1 MIKNIFFLKNLKNFD
16 FSINQLILII
26 FFIQIFLFFFIYFPT
41 ENFRPLSINYDFNSV
56 NITSNDGPSYLNF
69 DFSNI
74 EIILSQ
80 HRTFGMPLILKF
92 YQFFDNDF
100 IYWSKFNFLLF
111 CLSNMFFFYALVKFD
126 FSKIFSFF
134 LVIGVLITRNIY
146 VYFSWWTE
154 IYSIFFVLCFLS
166 FMFFAIKKNNL
177 IFYLSFSFFFFF
189 TYQIRPGHIF
199 YVFVPIFFVL
209 LFNLLNNNKLP
220 LAKIS
225 FFSISPLVVF
235 LIIRL
240 FFTGSFGLAPMT
252 GFGTSG
258 NSLFYLTNKQ
268 IPLLNQENQ
277 FIAKK
282 LLLRKKTLSYPCNL
296 NYEDLKKVK
305 AFKKKKKKG
314 FKLCWN
320 EYGLISWLE
329 VIKIN
334 KNMEPFNL
342 NDPRNIEPWKYKD
355 DFTSGWWGTVG
366 NFNDIDK
373 ILIDYSIDVYKLNSK
388 KIFIELIK
396 SPIYFFNNAFF
407 SNKSTILFYLLVIIF
422 YLSFF
427 IKDSK
432 NNLKKFKSSE
442 FVFMITIFLLLFAC
456 LPIFYILSGG
466 EIRNI
471 LFTTFLVIPTVFSYL
486 IYLVS
491 YNVTQNLNN

>member
-1 MIKNIFFLKNLKNFD
+1 
-16 FSINQLILII
+16 
-26 FFIQIFLFFFIYFPT
+26 
-41 ENFRPLSINYDFNSV
+41 
-56 NITSNDGPSYLNF
+56 
-69 DFSNI
+69 
-74 EIILSQ
+74 
-80 HRTFGMPLILKF
+80 
-92 YQFFDNDF
+92 
-100 IYWSKFNFLLF
+100 
-111 CLSNMFFFYALVKFD
+111 
-126 FSKIFSFF
+126 
-134 LVIGVLITRNIY
+134 
-146 VYFSWWTE
+146 
-154 IYSIFFVLCFLS
+154 
-166 FMFFAIKKNNL
+166 
-177 IFYLSFSFFFFF
+177 
-189 TYQIRPGHIF
+189 
-199 YVFVPIFFVL
+199 
-209 LFNLLNNNKLP
+209 
-220 LAKIS
+220 
-225 FFSISPLVVF
+225 
-235 LIIRL
+235 
-240 FFTGSFGLAPMT
+240 MT

-305 AFKKKKKKG
+305 AFNELSKKG